1 MPIGVAEFV
10 ENQENRCPVVL
21 LLDTSGSMQGEP
33 IKALNDGIKTFQEDV
48 MRDIQGWVEK
58 RNPTHTKSVEYRLL
72 MRTGTHARGNHAK
85 GGINNQFLI
94 TGFRMSNQTL

>member
-10 ENQENRCPVVL
+10 ENQETRCPVVL

-48 MRDIQGWVEK
+48 MRDIQA
-58 RNPTHTKSVEYRLL
+58 TLSVETAIVTFGRGGVNPCKILSELTNLRHLL
-72 MRTGTHARGNHAK
+72 
-85 GGINNQFLI
+85 
-94 TGFRMSNQTL
+94 